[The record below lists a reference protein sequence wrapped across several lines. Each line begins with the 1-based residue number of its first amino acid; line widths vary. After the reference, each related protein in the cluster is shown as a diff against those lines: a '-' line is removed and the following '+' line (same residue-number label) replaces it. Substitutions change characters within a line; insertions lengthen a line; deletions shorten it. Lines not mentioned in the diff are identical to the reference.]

1 MGFSFVSGGIDMKTS
16 ITPDEI
22 SVITATFAELVSLVE
37 ADMSSP
43 ELVQT
48 IASRMKD
55 DKMMALSVIVAA
67 IECIQPGRTDR

>member
-1 MGFSFVSGGIDMKTS
+1 MEPS

-22 SVITATFAELVSLVE
+22 SAITATFAELGSLIE

-55 DKMMALSVIVAA
+55 DKLMALTVIVTA